1 MRMRSLAAAVA
12 LTAAAFASTGL
23 TAASARPAPAG
34 TTVTTVV
41 PGPYGC
47 NYTDSEPQISRGSKG
62 AAVREAQCLLR
73 YWGESLGSSGI
84 DGDFGPATESAVRSF
99 QGKYCGLSV
108 DGIVGPK
115 TWHALKN
122 DGC

>member
-1 MRMRSLAAAVA
+1 MRIRSLAAAVA
-12 LTAAAFASTGL
+12 LTAAAIASTGV
-23 TAASARPAPAG
+23 TAASAQPAPAG
-34 TTVTTVV
+34 TAVVTAV

-47 NYTDSEPQISRGSKG
+47 NYTNAEPQISRGSKG
-62 AAVREAQCLLR
+62 AAVKEAQCLLR
-73 YWGESLGSSGI
+73 HWGESLGSSGI
-84 DGDFGPATESAVRSF
+84 DGDFGPATEAAVRSF
-99 QGKYCGLSV
+99 QSKYCGLSV